1 MGYTGGNATGHQ
13 GQPEYEAL
21 VGRQEAEIRMLEVMR
36 RCVTSK
42 LKCDREYA
50 ASLSALC
57 AQGYKCGGAGVV
69 VVGGGGANVGGGGNV
84 GCGGDTTPGGGSLV
98 AGAWRR
104 LLDELDVASR
114 AIRAVC
120 DRIEKHTLDRIAS
133 ICAEKRKAKK
143 AYQDEYNRIS
153 SQYNNVS
160 GRYVFDYSA
169 RPLLLKAHG
178 LFVVRC
184 FRFCRKSAFS
194 RADTPEA
201 GKTKRSPPIKT
212 VVPSVVGE
220 TRSSISRTFG
230 FGYSRGHAVVPNL
243 SPNRIY

>member
-1 MGYTGGNATGHQ
+1 MGGNATGQ

-50 ASLSALC
+50 ASLSAVC
-57 AQGYKCGGAGVV
+57 AQGVKCGGISASGGSGG
-69 VVGGGGANVGGGGNV
+69 GGGGASTGGGASDTAS
-84 GCGGDTTPGGGSLV
+84 GCSLV
-98 AGAWRR
+98 AGAWKR
-104 LLDELDVASR
+104 LLDELDAASR

-120 DRIEKHTLDRIAS
+120 DRIEKNTLDRIAG

-160 GRYVFDYSA
+160 LYEIM
-169 RPLLLKAHG
+169 H
-178 LFVVRC
+178 
-184 FRFCRKSAFS
+184 
-194 RADTPEA
+194 
-201 GKTKRSPPIKT
+201 
-212 VVPSVVGE
+212 
-220 TRSSISRTFG
+220 
-230 FGYSRGHAVVPNL
+230 
-243 SPNRIY
+243 